1 MPRYLPA
8 FEFRLFPRPLGLAGL
23 LLGAFAAM
31 AGTSNAATPPAPP
44 HPLAGTWTLQDA
56 YDLLPDGQRGEPYG
70 PHPSGLLLVT
80 ADGRYS
86 LQIFH
91 TTRTPFADKDKARG
105 SDAEMRAAV
114 MGMST
119 HFGRIDIDGAANTL
133 TFRIEHAAF
142 PNWDGQAQT
151 RPFELKGDIL
161 SYHVPKTPTG
171 AIPVSVWRR
180 ISF

>member
-8 FEFRLFPRPLGLAGL
+8 FEFRLFPKPLRLSAL
-23 LLGAFAAM
+23 LLTAFAAL
-31 AGTSNAATPPAPP
+31 AGSSNAAMRSAPP

-70 PHPSGLLLVT
+70 PQPSGLLLVT
-80 ADGRYS
+80 AEGRYS

-91 TTRTPFADKDKARG
+91 TTRAAFADKDKSHG

-119 HFGRIDIDGAANTL
+119 HFGRIDIDAAANTL

-151 RPFELKGDIL
+151 RPFDLKGEIL
-161 SYHVPKTPTG
+161 SYHVPKTPSG
-171 AIPVSVWRR
+171 ATPVSVWRR
-180 ISF
+180 VSR